1 MKKVLKKVKRTMNL
15 SKKERKCS
23 KKVVKFTVDCVNCK
37 KVLKFTADCG
47 FSKKVLKSSK
57 NR

>member
-1 MKKVLKKVKRTMNL
+1 MNL

-23 KKVVKFTVDCVNCK
+23 KKVPKLTVDCGNCK

-47 FSKKVLKSSK
+47 FSKKVLKFTVDCGNYVKSAEK
-57 NR
+57 F

>member
-1 MKKVLKKVKRTMNL
+1 MNL

-23 KKVVKFTVDCVNCK
+23 KKVPKFTVDCGNCK

-47 FSKKVLKSSK
+47 FSKKVLKFTADCEH
-57 NR
+57 